1 MSEEKEEKKF
11 DLGALLNKTGKP
23 MIGIKQFISQNNITM
38 ALLNDSDRKKIS
50 LILQDKVLREVIQLF
65 VDYEKIHKIN
75 KDYLWDT
82 QKLNEKELKHM
93 IVANYRED
101 IKQLMINAEKIIRI
115 NLKIDDITR
124 QINNNINI
132 TETNIKLIEQHDNDI
147 VINQQKLVEQND
159 KYLKLLYKQN
169 KMKAELRKELADL
182 ENQEFTLITQQNKMI
197 GENAELLSNLDGQ
210 RILLM
215 EQHEFIDQ
223 QEKEGERHIDELKQ
237 NYFSQQ
243 QKRSSQRKQ
252 LEQSIENQKQ
262 MNRNFEIMAE
272 TAKKNN
278 EILMK
283 AQQDAAKTQAD
294 AIRRSSDITKTAI
307 DESSQKNV
315 RAIESLGQEIQKLRD
330 AFNSISS
337 QMSNMNS
344 SIQRQISSGGSS
356 SSSSSSSSSNYNSSS
371 SNSFG
376 NGRSSTPTRR
386 QQYYN
391 NYNY

>member
-1 MSEEKEEKKF
+1 
-11 DLGALLNKTGKP
+11 
-23 MIGIKQFISQNNITM
+23 
-38 ALLNDSDRKKIS
+38 
-50 LILQDKVLREVIQLF
+50 
-65 VDYEKIHKIN
+65 
-75 KDYLWDT
+75 
-82 QKLNEKELKHM
+82 
-93 IVANYRED
+93 
-101 IKQLMINAEKIIRI
+101 
-115 NLKIDDITR
+115 
-124 QINNNINI
+124 
-132 TETNIKLIEQHDNDI
+132 
-147 VINQQKLVEQND
+147 
-159 KYLKLLYKQN
+159 
-169 KMKAELRKELADL
+169 
-182 ENQEFTLITQQNKMI
+182 
-197 GENAELLSNLDGQ
+197 
-210 RILLM
+210 
-215 EQHEFIDQ
+215 
-223 QEKEGERHIDELKQ
+223 
-237 NYFSQQ
+237 
-243 QKRSSQRKQ
+243 